1 MALMGYTE
9 DDIDKFRGTLM
20 NVYASGVCNKKQA
33 EVLVELAGFLDGLL
47 VEGRI

>member
-1 MALMGYTE
+1 MMGYTE

-20 NVYASGVCNKKQA
+20 NVYASGVCNAKQT
-33 EVLVELAGFLDGLL
+33 EVLKEINDFLDGLL